1 MECDMRSGLVYMQTH
16 MQYMLRAQ
24 QALCDLMS
32 MYESGDEE
40 FMHVPL
46 TE

>member
-1 MECDMRSGLVYMQTH
+1 
-16 MQYMLRAQ
+16 MLRPQ
-24 QALCDLMS
+24 QALCDLVS
-32 MYESGDEE
+32 TYESGDEE